1 MAGDKRL
8 GAVFVSGLLLGA
20 AAVARAR
27 KQTDAAPSP
36 ADPVAPVAPAIPVA
50 PAAPAPLLDV
60 PKVTI
65 PPPKPAVAPPG
76 IKFPRTLPEFEFAP
90 VEPRLDS
97 PPLQPTPPKPRFLII
112 FASFF
117 VFIAVVLVGAWMGF
131 GSGFFSLDDKFA
143 TANSTS
149 KSIESDGLPL
159 NTCPLQP
166 VIAAAG
172 INDGQFPLQVDVS
185 GLTAT
190 DMGSFL
196 VIGRQSAA
204 AGRPRDAEVAFLMAC
219 RVADK
224 VKGNSS
230 IESADARYQLG
241 AHYGAL
247 ALTVPAAPGSVKAE
261 LLQRAEGLYADSLPA
276 YIAKYGQS
284 GDKPK
289 MSNEALSAVRLAM
302 AQPQSASSAK
312 SVFESMPIQAAAT
325 SAPEPVTQAS
335 EAAFPPRLAVIP
347 KTPQSQSQSQ
357 FRRGESAR
365 AAVDAPPASQAP
377 ESSRNGGPSFDCRR
391 ARSNTEKMICADSEL
406 ARLDRELGRAY
417 GRAKNVAAD
426 PAAFRRQTEAEWYL
440 RETMCQDRGCLLRW
454 YAYRRIQLVSVI
466 EGRQPVSP
474 GDLR

>member
-27 KQTDAAPSP
+27 KQVNADPSP
-36 ADPVAPVAPAIPVA
+36 AAPVA
-50 PAAPAPLLDV
+50 PAAPVPLLDV

-65 PPPKPAVAPPG
+65 PPPKPAVASPE
-76 IKFPRTLPEFEFAP
+76 ITVPRTLPEFEFAP

-97 PPLQPTPPKPRFLII
+97 PPAQPTAPKPRFLII

-117 VFIAVVLVGAWMGF
+117 VFIAVLLVGAWMGF
-131 GSGFFSLDDKFA
+131 GSAFFSLDDKFA

-149 KSIESDGLPL
+149 KPIASDGLPL
-159 NTCPLQP
+159 NACPLQP
-166 VIAAAG
+166 AIAAAG
-172 INDGQFPLQVDVS
+172 INDGQFPLQADVS

-190 DMGSFL
+190 DIGSFF

-204 AGRPRDAEVAFLMAC
+204 GGRPRDAEVAFLMAC

-224 VKGNSS
+224 VKGTRS

-247 ALTVPAAPGSVKAE
+247 ALAAPAAPGLVQAE

-284 GDKPK
+284 GDKSK
-289 MSNEALSAVRLAM
+289 LSSEALSTVRLAL
-302 AQPQSASSAK
+302 AQPQPASNVK
-312 SVFESMPIQAAAT
+312 VVFESMPVQAAT
-325 SAPEPVTQAS
+325 PSSLEPVARAS
-335 EAAFPPRLAVIP
+335 GTAFPPRVVVIP
-347 KTPQSQSQSQ
+347 KTLQPQPQS
-357 FRRGESAR
+357 RKVETAR
-365 AAVDAPPASQAP
+365 AAVDTPPAFQVP
-377 ESSRNGGPSFDCRR
+377 ETSGNGGPSFDCRR
-391 ARSNTEKMICADSEL
+391 ARSNTEKMICADGEL

-417 GRAKNVAAD
+417 GRAKSVAAD
-426 PAAFRRQTEAEWYL
+426 PAAFRRQTEAEWRL